1 MPLELPVSETLGKST
16 PLCEDELEEA
26 ELEELLDEELDE
38 EAELEELDDE
48 ELEELLDEED
58 FSPSD
63 EELSAVDSRA
73 LL

>member
-1 MPLELPVSETLGKST
+1 MPLELLVSGTLGKST
-16 PLCEDELEEA
+16 LPAEDLEELDEDELEELLDDE
-26 ELEELLDEELDE
+26 ELEELLDEE
-38 EAELEELDDE
+38 E

>member
-1 MPLELPVSETLGKST
+1 MPA
-16 PLCEDELEEA
+16 ELEELEEE
-26 ELEELLDEELDE
+26 ELEELLDE
-38 EAELEELDDE
+38 E

-63 EELSAVDSRA
+63 EELSVVDSRA

>member
-1 MPLELPVSETLGKST
+1 MLLSGTLGKST
-16 PLCEDELEEA
+16 PLFEE
-26 ELEELLDEELDE
+26 ELEELLDEE
-38 EAELEELDDE
+38 ELEELLDEE
-48 ELEELLDEED
+48 ELEELLDDED

>member
-1 MPLELPVSETLGKST
+1 MSETLGKST

-38 EAELEELDDE
+38 EELEELLDE
-48 ELEELLDEED
+48 DELEELLDEED

>member
-1 MPLELPVSETLGKST
+1 MP
-16 PLCEDELEEA
+16 A
-26 ELEELLDEELDE
+26 ELEELEEEEPKLEEELP
-38 EAELEELDDE
+38 AELEELEEE

>member
-1 MPLELPVSETLGKST
+1 MSE
-16 PLCEDELEEA
+16 PELEEELPA
-26 ELEELLDEELDE
+26 ELEELEELLDEE
-38 EAELEELDDE
+38 
-48 ELEELLDEED
+48 ELEELLDDDELEELLEDEDELEELLEDEDED

>member
-1 MPLELPVSETLGKST
+1 MPAELEELEEL
-16 PLCEDELEEA
+16 LEEDDELEEL
-26 ELEELLDEELDE
+26 LEELLDEE
-38 EAELEELDDE
+38 
-48 ELEELLDEED
+48 ELEELLLDEEV